1 MKKNKTMLD
10 NDVLFMQEAL
20 KLAKIAFE
28 EDEVPVGAVV
38 VYGDR
43 IIGKAYNQV
52 EKLNDPTAHAEVL
65 AITAAC
71 NYLGNKY
78 LDKCTLYITLE
89 PCMMCTGAI
98 REAQIARVVFGASDT
113 SQRKMQPD
121 LFEVKRGVLE
131 NESSELI
138 KKFFKKKRL

>member
-1 MKKNKTMLD
+1 MID
-10 NDVLFMQEAL
+10 FDVFFMQEAL

-38 VYGDR
+38 VCDNR
-43 IIGKAYNQV
+43 IIGKGYNQV

-71 NYLGNKY
+71 NFLSSKY

-98 REAQIARVVFGASDT
+98 REAQIQRVVYGATDT
-113 SQRKMQPD
+113 SQRKSAPD
-121 LFEVKRGVLE
+121 LFELKTGLME
-131 NESSELI
+131 NEASVLI
-138 KKFFKKKRL
+138 KTFFKKKRF

>member
-1 MKKNKTMLD
+1 
-10 NDVLFMQEAL
+10 MQEAL

>member
-20 KLAKIAFE
+20 KLAKIAVE

>member
-1 MKKNKTMLD
+1 MLD

-52 EKLNDPTAHAEVL
+52 EKLNDPTAHAELL
-65 AITAAC
+65 AISAAAEF
-71 NYLGNKY
+71 LGSKY
-78 LDKCTLYITLE
+78 LNECTLYVTLE
-89 PCMMCTGAI
+89 PCPMCAGALFWS
-98 REAQIARVVFGASDT
+98 QMGRVVFATKD
-113 SQRKMQPD
+113 
-121 LFEVKRGVLE
+121 EKRGCGLYAPTIYHPKTEV
-131 NESSELI
+131 SEGLFADEASLLL
-138 KKFFKKKRL
+138 KGFFKNKR

>member
-1 MKKNKTMLD
+1 M
-10 NDVLFMQEAL
+10 
-20 KLAKIAFE
+20 AKIAFE

>member
-1 MKKNKTMLD
+1 MID
-10 NDVLFMQEAL
+10 FDVFFMQEAL

-38 VYGDR
+38 VCDNR
-43 IIGKAYNQV
+43 IIGKGYNQV

-71 NYLGNKY
+71 NFLNSKY

-98 REAQIARVVFGASDT
+98 REAQIQRVVYGATDT
-113 SQRKMQPD
+113 SQRKTASD
-121 LFEVKRGVLE
+121 LFELKTGLME
-131 NESSELI
+131 NEASVLI
-138 KKFFKKKRL
+138 KTFFKKKRF

>member
-1 MKKNKTMLD
+1 MID
-10 NDVLFMQEAL
+10 FDVFFMQEAL

-38 VYGDR
+38 VCDNK
-43 IIGKAYNQV
+43 IIGKGYNQV

-71 NYLGNKY
+71 NFLNSKY
-78 LDKCTLYITLE
+78 LDNCTLYITLE

-98 REAQIARVVFGASDT
+98 REAQIQRVVYAAHDT
-113 SQRKMQPD
+113 SQRKTSPD
-121 LFEVKRGVLE
+121 LFELKTGLME
-131 NESSELI
+131 NEASVLI
-138 KKFFKKKRL
+138 KTFFKKKRF

>member
-1 MKKNKTMLD
+1 
-10 NDVLFMQEAL
+10 MQEAL
-20 KLAKIAFE
+20 KLAKIAVE